1 LSGGVF
7 ARPVP
12 HPLDEVRGL
21 LFSVSGS
28 GGLQVRERLFVQP
41 CVDGSSHGRRRTLR
55 SVSGWCAPPLVVE
68 AAALTV
74 G

>member
-1 LSGGVF
+1 LSDGVF

-28 GGLQVRERLFVQP
+28 GGLQVRERLRSLGRWACPVQ
-41 CVDGSSHGRRRTLR
+41 GG
-55 SVSGWCAPPLVVE
+55 
-68 AAALTV
+68 AAASPPAS
-74 G
+74 

>member
-28 GGLQVRERLFVQP
+28 GRLQVPDHLLVQP
-41 CVDGSSHGRRRTLR
+41 VRRCSRHGHRR
-55 SVSGWCAPPLVVE
+55 
-68 AAALTV
+68 AL
-74 G
+74 

>member
-1 LSGGVF
+1 MHRRSG
-7 ARPVP
+7 RIQKD
-12 HPLDEVRGL
+12 HLDDQTDDQ
-21 LFSVSGS
+21 SAS
-28 GGLQVRERLFVQP
+28 
-41 CVDGSSHGRRRTLR
+41 DGEPDDKASKSEAITFGAATITLG